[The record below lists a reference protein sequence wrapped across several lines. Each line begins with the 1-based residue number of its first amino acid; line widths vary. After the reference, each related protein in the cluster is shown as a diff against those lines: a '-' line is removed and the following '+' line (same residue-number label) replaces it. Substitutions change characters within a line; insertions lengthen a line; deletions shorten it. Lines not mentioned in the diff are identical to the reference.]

1 MATWWEVVV
10 PAVSGL
16 VGAVVGGGV
25 TLGVQGL
32 TLWSDRAA
40 RRQDRDLQLTDER
53 RAYELARMEEL
64 RGILGVVN
72 ESHSHASRL
81 LQQRRIE
88 SGMLAPMGEMSRLL
102 NSSSEEPLDPQLA
115 AEFAPAVLRLRGAAL
130 VVLDEGVRES
140 CLKVA
145 DSVTSSSSNRQSLI
159 DEAYRRIGQRTREL
173 YNPQPGIERGG
184 DDA

>member
-1 MATWWEVVV
+1 MAAWWEVVV

-16 VGAVVGGGV
+16 IGAGVGGGV
-25 TLGVQGL
+25 TLGVQWL
-32 TLWSDRAA
+32 VLWNERAT

-64 RGILGVVN
+64 RGILGIVN

-81 LQQRRIE
+81 LQQRRFEAGIVT
-88 SGMLAPMGEMSRLL
+88 SMGDASWLMRRDADG
-102 NSSSEEPLDPQLA
+102 PPDPELA

-130 VVLDEGVRES
+130 VVLDEGVRAS

-145 DSVTSSSSNRQSLI
+145 DSVTASSSVRQSLI
-159 DEAYRRIGQRTREL
+159 DEAYRRIGQRTRTL
-173 YNPQPGIERGG
+173 YNDRPSTQSGG